1 MTRLRVPVSSAHSGC
16 CCGRLVL
23 GAVICIALVRSG
35 VELATVVSRG
45 QAGCHTSDDNIAGV
59 SFDKHL
65 CPDPIDIV
73 YTWVNGSDPVF
84 LRDMEAWR
92 ERLGLAPADE
102 DIGTGSSDG
111 NAHSGADGSD
121 GSGSDGSDGSDGGS
135 GDSSGDSSDDGS
147 GGGDDPASSN
157 RFRDN
162 NELRYSMRSIEKY
175 APWVR
180 KIHVLTNGQVPNWLN
195 IEHPRIHLVT
205 HADIFPNSSHLPVFS
220 SPAIEAHL
228 HRIPGLSNRFIYF
241 NDDVFLGNPVWPDDF
256 ATRANGQKVY
266 LSWEVPKCNPGCIE
280 SWIGDGFCDQACNV
294 SACDWDFP
302 DCVNATS
309 LASGQGSTASTCGD
323 LLLLPVCWIST
334 LWWWWCVSASCV
346 SASWDPPAYCT
357 SGCPNNWIG
366 DKTCDKR
373 CNVLECAYDGTDCG
387 LEALQ
392 NDLPGNALAASV
404 RGAVPCSKA
413 RLAGHDVAVRVPV
426 PGPRCV
432 RRYQCSSRVDRRS
445 GVETR
450 GRLESRV

>member
-1 MTRLRVPVSSAHSGC
+1 MTRLRVAVSSAHRGC

-92 ERLGLAPADE
+92 ERLGLAPAAEEND
-102 DIGTGSSDG
+102 TGSSDG
-111 NAHSGADGSD
+111 DAHSGADGSD

-334 LWWWWCVSASCV
+334 LWWWRCV
-346 SASWDPPAYCT
+346 
-357 SGCPNNWIG
+357 CPHL
-366 DKTCDKR
+366 
-373 CNVLECAYDGTDCG
+373 VYQHLGT
-387 LEALQ
+387 LLRI
-392 NDLPGNALAASV
+392 ALAV
-404 RGAVPCSKA
+404 VPTT
-413 RLAGHDVAVRVPV
+413 G
-426 PGPRCV
+426 
-432 RRYQCSSRVDRRS
+432 
-445 GVETR
+445 
-450 GRLESRV
+450 